1 MSLQE
6 TQTEIVAS
14 ANGVSRVF
22 KSKAGEVRAL
32 DNVSFTL
39 SKGKTLALV
48 GESGSGKTTAARI
61 LLGLDTPNA
70 GNVEI
75 LGRVLGSLKHEE
87 LRLLRREIQVV
98 QQDPFS
104 QLNRRHSVERI
115 ISGPLIAFGVGD
127 KESRRTQVI
136 ALLEAV
142 GLEKEHLNR
151 RPHELSGG
159 QCQRVAIARALAL
172 DPKIVVLDE
181 AVSALDVSVR
191 AQVLNLLRKLQQERG
206 LTYLFIT
213 HDLGVA
219 HYMADEIAVMF
230 RGRIVERGSRE
241 DVFENSRHHYTV
253 GLLSSVP
260 LATPSTTKVDR
271 DQVQSLPSP
280 GEGDACLYRSRCA
293 LGLTRQDCKSTPLV
307 ITQGTPT
314 HSWLCHSPVEANS

>member
-1 MSLQE
+1 MATS
-6 TQTEIVAS
+6 VATVT
-14 ANGVSRVF
+14 GVSRTFRGKTGV
-22 KSKAGEVRAL
+22 VHAL
-32 DNVSFTL
+32 DNVSFDL
-39 SKGKTLALV
+39 KPGRTLALV
-48 GESGSGKTTAARI
+48 GESGSGKTTAARV
-61 LLGLDTPNA
+61 LLGLDTPNS
-70 GNVEI
+70 GSIEI
-75 LGRVLGSLKHEE
+75 LGRALGSLKHEE

-115 ISGPLIAFGVGD
+115 ISGPLLAFNIGD
-127 KESRRTQVI
+127 KESRRDQVVE
-136 ALLEAV
+136 LLKSV
-142 GLEKEHLNR
+142 GLEKEHLRR

-191 AQVLNLLRKLQQERG
+191 AQVLNLLRRIQEERG

-230 RGRIVERGSRE
+230 RGRIVERGNRD
-241 DVFENSRHHYTV
+241 DVFNNSRHHYTV

-260 LATPSTTKVDR
+260 LATPSATKR
-271 DQVQSLPSP
+271 SREQVQSLPSP
-280 GEGDACLYRSRCA
+280 GVDDACLYRTRCSDG
-293 LGLTRQDCKSTPLV
+293 LGREDCKSTPLK
-307 ITQGTPT
+307 ITQGSET
-314 HSWLCHSPVEANS
+314 HSWLCHSPVGLS

>member
-1 MSLQE
+1 
-6 TQTEIVAS
+6 
-14 ANGVSRVF
+14 
-22 KSKAGEVRAL
+22 
-32 DNVSFTL
+32 
-39 SKGKTLALV
+39 
-48 GESGSGKTTAARI
+48 
-61 LLGLDTPNA
+61 
-70 GNVEI
+70 
-75 LGRVLGSLKHEE
+75 
-87 LRLLRREIQVV
+87 LRREIQVV

-115 ISGPLIAFGVGD
+115 VSGPLIAFDIGD
-127 KESRRTQVI
+127 KESRRAQVI

-142 GLEKEHLNR
+142 GLEKEHLKR

-191 AQVLNLLRKLQQERG
+191 AQVLNLLRRLQQERG

-260 LATPSTTKVDR
+260 LATPSVTKTGR

-293 LGLTRQDCKSTPLV
+293 IGLTREDCKSAPLI

-314 HSWLCHSPVEANS
+314 HSWLCHSPVEASSSERNQA